1 MKGNPLEISRKKT
14 IQANIKVHSSLASS
28 GEYNKS
34 PHFRPENRK
43 KVRKILESLIKKQG
57 QEEPSRLLDL
67 GCGTGFIIHL
77 THDLVDEVYGVDIT
91 DEMMSLIDL
100 SPGNIQVQNSIAE
113 ETPFDDEY
121 FNFVTA
127 YSFLDH
133 LTSYE
138 DVVAEA
144 FRVLKPGGIFYSDLN
159 PNRHF
164 SKCMETLE
172 SCNYDSLP
180 EVVSREI
187 AGMLHNGEYWE
198 NNFGI
203 DKEAL
208 THAEPIKSFDKGF
221 DPDEVLAFAGKVGF
235 STVSFE
241 YDWFLGQGVIMH
253 ERSQQEADIVD
264 KYLRFALPATR
275 GLFKYIR
282 FVFTK

>member
-1 MKGNPLEISRKKT
+1 MATSRKKAVD
-14 IQANIKVHSSLASS
+14 ANILVHSSLASS
-28 GEYNKS
+28 GEYNRS
-34 PHFRPENRK
+34 PHFRPENQQ
-43 KVRKILESLIKKQG
+43 KVRKILEELIKKEG
-57 QEEPSRLLDL
+57 QQPYRLLDL

-77 THDLVDEVYGVDIT
+77 VHDLVDEVQGVDIT

-113 ETPFDDEY
+113 ETPFEDEF
-121 FNFVTA
+121 FNMVTA

-138 DVVAEA
+138 DVVVEA
-144 FRVLKPGGIFYSDLN
+144 CRVLKPGGIFYSDLN

-164 SKCMETLE
+164 SNCMESLE
-172 SCNYDSLP
+172 SCSLESMP

-187 AGMLHNGEYWE
+187 SGMLHNGEYWE

-203 DKEAL
+203 DKEAI
-208 THAEPIKSFDKGF
+208 TNAEPIKSFDKGF
-221 DPDEVLAFAGKVGF
+221 DPDEVSTFAKKAGF
-235 STVSFE
+235 SEVSFE
-241 YDWFLGQGVIMH
+241 YDWFLGQGVLMH
-253 ERSQQEADIVD
+253 EHSQEEADTVD
-264 KYLRFALPATR
+264 RYLRFTLPATR

>member
-1 MKGNPLEISRKKT
+1 MTSRKKA
-14 IQANIKVHSSLASS
+14 IEANIKVHSSLASS

-34 PHFRPENRK
+34 PHFRPENK
-43 KVRKILESLIKKQG
+43 QKVKKILEGLIKKEG
-57 QEEPSRLLDL
+57 QKQPYRLLDL

-77 THDLVDEVYGVDIT
+77 VHDLVDEVHGVDIT

-113 ETPFDDEY
+113 ETPFEDEF
-121 FNFVTA
+121 FNMVTA

-138 DVVAEA
+138 DVIAEA
-144 FRVLKPGGIFYSDLN
+144 YRVLKPGGIFYSDLN

-164 SKCMETLE
+164 SKCMESLE
-172 SCNYDSLP
+172 NYRLDALP

-198 NNFGI
+198 SNFGI
-203 DKEAL
+203 DQEAI
-208 THAEPIKSFDKGF
+208 TNAEPIKSFDKGF
-221 DPDEVLAFAGKVGF
+221 DPDEVLAFANKIGF
-235 STVSFE
+235 SNVSFE

-253 ERSQQEADIVD
+253 EHSQEEADTVD
-264 KYLRFALPATR
+264 QYLRFALPATQ

-282 FVFTK
+282 FVFIK

>member
-1 MKGNPLEISRKKT
+1 MATSRKKT
-14 IQANIKVHSSLASS
+14 IEANIKVHSSLASS
-28 GEYNKS
+28 GEYNRS
-34 PHFRPENRK
+34 PHFRPENK
-43 KVRKILESLIKKQG
+43 QKVRKILEGLINKENEKQ
-57 QEEPSRLLDL
+57 PYRLLDL

-77 THDLVDEVYGVDIT
+77 THDLADEVYGVDIT

-113 ETPFDDEY
+113 ETPFEDQY
-121 FNFVTA
+121 FNMVTA

-138 DVVAEA
+138 DVIAEA
-144 FRVLKPGGIFYSDLN
+144 YRVLKPGGIFYSDLN

-164 SKCMETLE
+164 AKCMEALE
-172 SCNYDSLP
+172 CYDLDALP

-208 THAEPIKSFDKGF
+208 TNAEPIKSFDKGF
-221 DPDEVLAFAGKVGF
+221 DPDEVLAYGKKLGF
-235 STVSFE
+235 SKVSFE
-241 YDWFLGQGVIMH
+241 YDWFLGQAVITH
-253 ERSQQEADIVD
+253 EQSQEKADSID
-264 KYLRFALPATR
+264 QYLRFTLPATQ

-282 FVFTK
+282 FIFVR